1 MTLLWKLLRSHL
13 SFAQT
18 FGFALAGVVGMTV
31 VLASMQAY
39 RDVLP
44 LFEAPDSFAKGDF
57 LVLSKQV
64 GTLNSL
70 GMGSTD
76 FSSGELDELASQPF
90 VRSIGAFTPADYRV
104 TGSVGMGGIGFSTY
118 LFFESVPDRFLDVDS
133 QAWHY
138 EPGSRDIPIVI
149 PRNYL
154 NLYNFGFA
162 RSQGLPQISEGI
174 FRRVTLDIELAGNGR
189 TEHFRGRI
197 VGLSNRL
204 NTILV
209 PESFIRWSNGRFGQG
224 GEKQA
229 SRVIVETDRPV
240 DAAISA
246 YLDGKGYEAEGDRRD
261 SGKAAYFLQLAA
273 GGLGGVGLVFSVMS
287 FYILMLSIFLLLQK
301 NSAKLE
307 NLLLL
312 GYAPGRVARPYWLLT
327 LWLNLGVL
335 VVAVVLSWLVRMW
348 YLPELAALQEGYAP
362 AGVGVTW
369 VCGIG
374 LALLLSLSNGIAIRR
389 RIDTLNRKRS

>member
-209 PESFIRWSNGRFGQG
+209 PEAFIRWSNGEFGRGGQG
-224 GEKQA
+224 RMP
-229 SRVIVETDRPV
+229 SRVIVETDRPA
-240 DAAISA
+240 D
-246 YLDGKGYEAEGDRRD
+246 DG
-261 SGKAAYFLQLAA
+261 
-273 GGLGGVGLVFSVMS
+273 
-287 FYILMLSIFLLLQK
+287 
-301 NSAKLE
+301 
-307 NLLLL
+307 
-312 GYAPGRVARPYWLLT
+312 VA
-327 LWLNLGVL
+327 
-335 VVAVVLSWLVRMW
+335 S
-348 YLPELAALQEGYAP
+348 YLPSRGAP
-362 AGVGVTW
+362 LPPQPRLRG
-369 VCGIG
+369 
-374 LALLLSLSNGIAIRR
+374 RR
-389 RIDTLNRKRS
+389 RTA

>member
-162 RSQGLPQISEGI
+162 RSQG
-174 FRRVTLDIELAGNGR
+174 FRR
-189 TEHFRGRI
+189 
-197 VGLSNRL
+197 S
-204 NTILV
+204 
-209 PESFIRWSNGRFGQG
+209 P
-224 GEKQA
+224 
-229 SRVIVETDRPV
+229 RVSS
-240 DAAISA
+240 AA
-246 YLDGKGYEAEGDRRD
+246 
-261 SGKAAYFLQLAA
+261 
-273 GGLGGVGLVFSVMS
+273 
-287 FYILMLSIFLLLQK
+287 
-301 NSAKLE
+301 
-307 NLLLL
+307 
-312 GYAPGRVARPYWLLT
+312 
-327 LWLNLGVL
+327 
-335 VVAVVLSWLVRMW
+335 
-348 YLPELAALQEGYAP
+348 
-362 AGVGVTW
+362 
-369 VCGIG
+369 
-374 LALLLSLSNGIAIRR
+374 
-389 RIDTLNRKRS
+389 